1 MTEIKKPF
9 INTLSYNL
17 IYVFRINDEP
27 HKNSLKVGMATVKF
41 DENPVTIT
49 PNHSYLNIAA
59 KNRIDQYT
67 KTAGITYELLYT
79 ELAITNKGKP
89 FADHDVHKVLINS
102 GIEKVYFA
110 NGANE
115 WFKTDLNTIKNAI
128 KAVKNDISSLF
139 VGEITK
145 NINPIILRPNQKEAV
160 EKTIKV
166 FSKGDRM
173 LWNAKMRFGKTIAAL
188 EVVRR
193 MGFRKTIIMTHRP
206 VVDDGWFEDFN
217 MVFQGTKSYKYG
229 SKSFSHGSSIEELE
243 KEGVNYVYFASIQDL
258 RGSSQVGGDFDK
270 NDLVFSVDWDLVI
283 IDEAHEGTETSL
295 GTKVIEQIVK
305 NESEH
310 TTKLLEL
317 SGTPFNL
324 LKKFDDDEIYTW
336 DYVMEQ
342 RERANWYI
350 EHYGDPN
357 PYEEL
362 PQMHIFTYNLD
373 KIIGGYNDV
382 EDMAFNFREFFRVWT
397 DNPSKDRRIMPKTAK
412 IGEFVHKDDVK
423 AFLDLLCKKDNFS
436 NYPFSTDEYREYF
449 RHSLWMVPGVKEAK
463 ALGKLLE
470 EHPVFGKHGLFKVVN
485 VAGEGD
491 DYEEKHYAD
500 AKKKVLDAITDHPE
514 DTYTITLSCGRLTTG
529 VSIKPWTAIFMLS
542 GSSSVSA
549 QNYLQTIFR
558 AQTPAKIGNRVKDSC
573 YVFDFAPD
581 RTLNMVAQA
590 SELSPEP
597 GVVDPDG
604 KAQMGEFLNFC
615 PVIGIN
621 GSSMETYSVDTM
633 MQQLKKAHADQVV
646 RNGFD
651 DNKLYNENLLRLD
664 NLEIE
669 EFNNLAEIIGKTK
682 QQKQQTKIDVNNQG
696 MTDEQW
702 EIIQQARNKKKKE
715 LTEEQKAALEKLK
728 EAKSLQRKA
737 ISILRGISI
746 RIPMLVYGADIE
758 FEKDVTLDNFLDIV
772 DDKSWEEFMPA
783 GVTKEKFKQFSKYYD
798 VDVFI
803 SAGRKIRNIAKSAD
817 KLNPMERV
825 QKIAGLFAT
834 FKNPD
839 KETVLTPWRVVNM
852 HMSSTL
858 GGWCF
863 YDNTFDELNGKLLEP
878 RFVSRGDITNN
889 TLATASSKLLEIN
902 SKSGLYPLYI
912 AYSIYRQRCLNYN
925 SRKLD
930 ETLEKQIWRDTLKDN
945 VYVVTRTKMA
955 TEITKRTLLGYEES
969 ESNVLTYELLI
980 DDMKKDLKK
989 SIDIILDSKTW
1000 KKKGDKMRFN
1010 AVVGNPPYQ
1019 EEGLNT
1025 RKAPLYHLFYD
1036 AANKLSNYVTL
1047 ITPARFLFD
1056 AGQTPKKWNEK
1067 MLNDVHFKVVNY
1079 FPDSKDVF
1087 NTVDIKGGVAIG
1099 LINKQEQF
1107 GRIGIFTVYNELNS
1121 IIEKV
1126 VKNPLMDFSS
1136 MMDIV
1141 SSRGLYRFSEQLFID
1156 SPNAKEKLGK
1166 GTGNMIASNVF
1177 EKLPEVFKTDKTDNS
1192 ISFIGRLNN
1201 ERVQRFVD
1209 KKYIIQNE
1217 YLSTYNVIIPKSNGT
1232 GAYGEVLSKPIISEK
1247 WQGSTDTFISIGI
1260 FDNYSEAQALLKYLN
1275 TKFLRSMLGIKKAT
1289 QDNSKNVWEYV
1300 PIQDFTSE
1308 SDIDWNVSI
1317 ADIDKQLYLK
1327 YGLVENEISFIEK
1340 SVKEM

>member
-41 DENPVTIT
+41 DETPVTIT

-115 WFKTDLNTIKNAI
+115 WFKTDLNTVKNAI

-139 VGEITK
+139 AGEITK

-229 SKSFSHGSSIEELE
+229 SKSSSHGSSIEELE
-243 KEGVNYVYFASIQDL
+243 KERVNYVYFASIQDL

-350 EHYGDPN
+350 DHYGDPN

-373 KIIGGYNDV
+373 RIISGYNDV

-412 IGEFVHKDDVK
+412 IGEFVHKDNVK

-514 DTYTITLSCGRLTTG
+514 NTYTITLSCGRLTTG

-597 GVVDPDG
+597 GVVDPDR

-696 MTDEQW
+696 MTDEEW
-702 EIIQQARNKKKKE
+702 EIIQQARNKRKKE

-758 FEKDVTLDNFLDIV
+758 FEKDVTLDNFLEIV

-803 SAGRKIRNIAKSAD
+803 AAGRKIRNIAKSAD

-955 TEITKRTLLGYEES
+955 AEITKRTLLGYEES

-980 DDMKKDLKK
+980 DDMKKDLKN

-1156 SPNAKEKLGK
+1156 FPNAKEKLGK

-1232 GAYGEVLSKPIISEK
+1232 GAYGEALSKPIISEK
-1247 WQGSTDTFISIGI
+1247 WQGSTDTFISIGV

-1300 PIQDFTSE
+1300 PIQDFTNE

-1317 ADIDKQLYLK
+1317 TDIDKQLYLK

>member
-49 PNHSYLNIAA
+49 PNQSYLNIAA

-229 SKSFSHGSSIEELE
+229 SKSSSHGSSIEELE

-373 KIIGGYNDV
+373 RIIGGYNDV

-715 LTEEQKAALEKLK
+715 LTEEQKAAFEKLK

-863 YDNTFDELNGKLLEP
+863 YDKTFDELNGKLLEP
-878 RFVSRGDITNN
+878 RFVSQGDVTVT
-889 TLATASSKLLEIN
+889 TLATASSKILEIN
-902 SKSGLYPLYI
+902 SKSGLYPLYV

-955 TEITKRTLLGYEES
+955 AEITKRTLLGYEES

-980 DDMKKDLKK
+980 DDMKKDLKN

-1036 AANKLSNYVTL
+1036 AASRLSNYVTL

-1067 MLNDVHFKVVNY
+1067 MLNDNHFKVVKY
-1079 FPDSKDVF
+1079 FEDSKDVF
-1087 NTVDIKGGVAIG
+1087 N
-1099 LINKQEQF
+1099 
-1107 GRIGIFTVYNELNS
+1107 
-1121 IIEKV
+1121 
-1126 VKNPLMDFSS
+1126 
-1136 MMDIV
+1136 
-1141 SSRGLYRFSEQLFID
+1141 
-1156 SPNAKEKLGK
+1156 
-1166 GTGNMIASNVF
+1166 
-1177 EKLPEVFKTDKTDNS
+1177 
-1192 ISFIGRLNN
+1192 
-1201 ERVQRFVD
+1201 
-1209 KKYIIQNE
+1209 
-1217 YLSTYNVIIPKSNGT
+1217 
-1232 GAYGEVLSKPIISEK
+1232 
-1247 WQGSTDTFISIGI
+1247 
-1260 FDNYSEAQALLKYLN
+1260 
-1275 TKFLRSMLGIKKAT
+1275 
-1289 QDNSKNVWEYV
+1289 
-1300 PIQDFTSE
+1300 
-1308 SDIDWNVSI
+1308 
-1317 ADIDKQLYLK
+1317 
-1327 YGLVENEISFIEK
+1327 
-1340 SVKEM
+1340 

>member
-115 WFKTDLNTIKNAI
+115 WFKTDLNTVKNAI

-139 VGEITK
+139 AGEITK

-229 SKSFSHGSSIEELE
+229 SKSSSHGSSIEELE
-243 KEGVNYVYFASIQDL
+243 KERVNYVYFASIQDL

-350 EHYGDPN
+350 DHYGDPN

-373 KIIGGYNDV
+373 RIISGYNDV

-514 DTYTITLSCGRLTTG
+514 NTYTITLSCGRLTTG

-597 GVVDPDG
+597 GVVDPDR

-696 MTDEQW
+696 MTDEEW
-702 EIIQQARNKKKKE
+702 EIIQQARNKRKKE

-758 FEKDVTLDNFLDIV
+758 FEKDVTLDNFLEIV

-803 SAGRKIRNIAKSAD
+803 AAGRKIRNIAKSAD

-955 TEITKRTLLGYEES
+955 AEITKRTLLGYEES

-980 DDMKKDLKK
+980 DDMKKDLKN

-1156 SPNAKEKLGK
+1156 FPNAKEKLGK

-1232 GAYGEVLSKPIISEK
+1232 GAYGEALSKPIISEK
-1247 WQGSTDTFISIGI
+1247 WQGSTDTFISIGV

-1300 PIQDFTSE
+1300 PIQDFTNE

-1317 ADIDKQLYLK
+1317 TDIDKQLYLK

>member
-67 KTAGITYELLYT
+67 KTAGIIYELLYT

-115 WFKTDLNTIKNAI
+115 WFKTDLNTVKNAI
-128 KAVKNDISSLF
+128 KAVRKGKSSLF
-139 VGEITK
+139 AAEITK

-229 SKSFSHGSSIEELE
+229 SKSSSHGSSIEELE

-373 KIIGGYNDV
+373 RIIGGYNDV

-945 VYVVTRTKMA
+945 VYVITRTKMA
-955 TEITKRTLLGYEES
+955 AEITKRTLLGYEES

-980 DDMKKDLKK
+980 DDMKKDLKN

-1156 SPNAKEKLGK
+1156 FPNAKEKLGK

-1209 KKYIIQNE
+1209 NKYIIQNE

-1232 GAYGEVLSKPIISEK
+1232 GAYGEALSKPIISEK
-1247 WQGSTDTFISIGI
+1247 WQGSTDTFISIGA